1 LWPSRL
7 RTAIPSSA
15 GKLPQPALTNKRRQT
30 AAQAT
35 VRLSEAL
42 VDQPGVETWLP
53 MAISVVALILDI
65 VDASATQDGDLAIAA
80 KNATLSTQPV
90 RVAGGNRKM
99 LFYDVFDRDAKAA
112 FISVSAASRDGLR
125 VAGVVGLSG
134 RAQEWGV
141 RLNGRVPEHW
151 VSEGHLTPDGQITVR
166 ISGGSQ

>member
-1 LWPSRL
+1 MDAEWNDSQPIYRQL
-7 RTAIPSSA
+7 RD
-15 GKLPQPALTNKRRQT
+15 R
-30 AAQAT
+30 
-35 VRLSEAL
+35 
-42 VDQPGVETWLP
+42 
-53 MAISVVALILDI
+53 VVALILDI

-80 KNATLSTQPV
+80 TGATLSTQLV

-99 LFYDVFDRDAKAA
+99 LFYDVLSRDPNATYL
-112 FISVSAASRDGLR
+112 SVSAASRDGLR

-151 VSEGHLTPDGQITVR
+151 VSDGPLTPDGQIVVN